1 MSKEKSTQRDVAA
14 LIEERRQFEA
24 WIEGLAQRRESTPSH
39 VYERVHA
46 DYVARLGKVND
57 RLASHRGALD
67 EELKSLQTRLAL
79 LDAEIQLK
87 ADERAEVDLRSAVG
101 ELSEGEVKKAL
112 KSLDDTLESMRGERS
127 SLDTSVNR
135 LQEFLAATDDRRD
148 ATATAPAVTSPVRAS
163 EPVAAETQA
172 VAPAPAPPETPAPLT
187 PARRSTPF
195 DELGFLNAV
204 IGAEPTA
211 GEPAPAS
218 ASRPAS
224 PPPAPAPDPDPIP
237 PVEPVAAT
245 RISGVFRDE
254 QVSESLLSGI
264 RASEDDDATQ
274 PFAANV
280 PANTPIKLRTSARQ
294 EPLKTLKCGE
304 CNTMNY
310 ATEWYCE
317 RCGAELAA
325 L

>member
-24 WIEGLAQRRESTPSH
+24 WIDGLAQRRESTPAH

-46 DYVARLGKVND
+46 DYVARLGKVNE

-112 KSLDDTLESMRGERS
+112 KSLDDALESMRGERS

-135 LQEFLAATDDRRD
+135 LHEFLAATDDRRD
-148 ATATAPAVTSPVRAS
+148 NTPPAPAAAVSPRVS
-163 EPVAAETQA
+163 EPV
-172 VAPAPAPPETPAPLT
+172 VAPPAPAAPPAPPAAPAPLT
-187 PARRSTPF
+187 PHRRSTPF

-204 IGAEPTA
+204 IGAEPTSA
-211 GEPAPAS
+211 TSAAAAPAPEPAPA
-218 ASRPAS
+218 
-224 PPPAPAPDPDPIP
+224 P
-237 PVEPVAAT
+237 PVEPPPAT
-245 RISGVFRDE
+245 NRISGVVKDE
-254 QVSESLLSGI
+254 QVSESLLAGI
-264 RASEDDDATQ
+264 GTSDDEEAAQ

-304 CNTMNY
+304 CSTMNY